1 MKKIILKYSTFLNY
15 LRVSVISFVI
25 DITFFSVF
33 NHLFVNQIIKNTI
46 FARVISSTINYL
58 LNKKQ
63 VFKSEESN
71 IKTIIKYFSLV
82 IIQMLI
88 SAFLVDNIYKIFKNI
103 NPTFIKIP
111 IEFIL
116 FICNYLIQKILI
128 FKKGGGKQ

>member
-1 MKKIILKYSTFLNY
+1 MKKIMLKYSTFLKY
-15 LRVSVISFVI
+15 LLVSVISFVI

-33 NHLFVNQIIKNTI
+33 NHLFVNQIIKSTI
-46 FARVISSTINYL
+46 FARIISSTINYL

-111 IEFIL
+111 VEFIL
-116 FICNYLIQKILI
+116 FICNYLIQKIFI
-128 FKKGGGKQ
+128 FKKGGAKQ

>member
-1 MKKIILKYSTFLNY
+1 MKKIILKYSTFLKY
-15 LRVSVISFVI
+15 LLVSVISFVI

-111 IEFIL
+111 VEFIL

-128 FKKGGGKQ
+128 FKKGGAKQ

>member
-1 MKKIILKYSTFLNY
+1 MKKIILKYSTFLKY
-15 LRVSVISFVI
+15 LLVSVISFVI

-111 IEFIL
+111 VEFIL
-116 FICNYLIQKILI
+116 FICNYLIQKIFI
-128 FKKGGGKQ
+128 FKKGGAKQ

>member
-1 MKKIILKYSTFLNY
+1 MKKIMLKYSTFLKY
-15 LRVSVISFVI
+15 LLVSVISFVI

-33 NHLFVNQIIKNTI
+33 NHLFVNQIIKSTI

-82 IIQMLI
+82 LIQMLI

-111 IEFIL
+111 VEFIL
-116 FICNYLIQKILI
+116 FICNYLIQKIFI
-128 FKKGGGKQ
+128 FKKGGAKQ

>member
-1 MKKIILKYSTFLNY
+1 MKKIILKYSTFLKY
-15 LRVSVISFVI
+15 LLVSVISFVI

-33 NHLFVNQIIKNTI
+33 NHLFVNQIIISTI

-58 LNKKQ
+58 LNKNQ
-63 VFKSEESN
+63 VFKSKESN
-71 IKTIIKYFSLV
+71 IKTVIKYFSLV

-88 SAFLVDNIYKIFKNI
+88 SAFSVDNIYKIFKNI

-111 IEFIL
+111 VEFIL

-128 FKKGGGKQ
+128 FKKGGAKQ

>member
-1 MKKIILKYSTFLNY
+1 MKKIILKYSTFLKY
-15 LRVSVISFVI
+15 LLVSVISFVI